1 MLRLFTSD
9 PRGRAGSS
17 KINDIEVK
25 HPARRAHSLTHSYAH
40 TLAHKHRTRDMNW
53 EGGKW
58 GEWVK
63 TQKNWITFSS
73 DKWERYTIKCY
84 THFCTFDVHRIVIM
98 WCKKQMLKRGYTAAF
113 SNSLL
118 ASFTFILEIFNRSD
132 FFLIR
137 IVKMSIRKKLV
148 KVGKSWESLRKKTFK
163 CKSNSFPEIWAH
175 THHIHTFT
183 HTKKARDRNRP
194 MI

>member
-1 MLRLFTSD
+1 
-9 PRGRAGSS
+9 
-17 KINDIEVK
+17 
-25 HPARRAHSLTHSYAH
+25 
-40 TLAHKHRTRDMNW
+40 
-53 EGGKW
+53 
-58 GEWVK
+58 
-63 TQKNWITFSS
+63 
-73 DKWERYTIKCY
+73 
-84 THFCTFDVHRIVIM
+84 
-98 WCKKQMLKRGYTAAF
+98 MLKRGYTAAF

-148 KVGKSWESLRKKTFK
+148 KVENPCAKRH
-163 CKSNSFPEIWAH
+163 SNVKAIHFQKYE
-175 THHIHTFT
+175 HIHTTFT